1 MEEAIRD
8 NTNLLFPISYSLF
21 PKEGNLLFPIKV
33 WKTVPNSRKH
43 QYIKTKYQWI
53 KIFFFV
59 FIHLYFLLFS
69 FSGIQFP
76 CSYHVYHVL
85 IASRRPQAFKED
97 TDSTDATDLFFHGF
111 LFYAFGLCAP
121 LAHGFLR
128 IFPSLE
134 AIQRRQAQRNP

>member
-1 MEEAIRD
+1 MD
-8 NTNLLFPISYSLF
+8 KN
-21 PKEGNLLFPIKV
+21 
-33 WKTVPNSRKH
+33 
-43 QYIKTKYQWI
+43 
-53 KIFFFV
+53 IFCCFYPLIF
-59 FIHLYFLLFS
+59 LFS
-69 FSGIQFP
+69 LSGIQFP
-76 CSYHVYHVL
+76 YSYHVYHVL

-111 LFYAFGLCAP
+111 LFDAFGLCAQ

>member
-1 MEEAIRD
+1 MEETIRD

-53 KIFFFV
+53 KIFF
-59 FIHLYFLLFS
+59 LFLSIDIFLFS
-69 FSGIQFP
+69 LSGIH
-76 CSYHVYHVL
+76 SAHTVIMYHVF

-111 LFYAFGLCAP
+111 LFDAFGLCAP